1 MIRMYCFKYN
11 LTDRLLFVALLMF
24 YIRYNIGERRGME
37 ASSTT
42 QYGNDQWSKE
52 VAVMLST
59 ILVGGAF
66 VAVLAFKWK
75 FYNDYY
81 NRKNHTHKAT

>member
-1 MIRMYCFKYN
+1 
-11 LTDRLLFVALLMF
+11 
-24 YIRYNIGERRGME
+24 ME
-37 ASSTT
+37 VSSTT
-42 QYGNDQWSKE
+42 KYGNDQWSKE

-81 NRKNHTHKAT
+81 DRKNHTHKAA